1 MYNSEKVC
9 KCQLVNWITCIT
21 LDGRYDT
28 NVLQWGGAGG
38 RSFSAP
44 SSQSRPHVCEIGRD
58 CESLL
63 GGLGGC
69 WDLSGII
76 PNLSQNR
83 PWEQHFFSPKEIEEK
98 EFCSQELYSFH
109 GEKFS
114 LLEVS
119 LLIEKNFKA
128 PWPPNRGFGD
138 GIGGLRQTIHSQK
151 PFL

>member
-1 MYNSEKVC
+1 M
-9 KCQLVNWITCIT
+9 ITF
-21 LDGRYDT
+21 L
-28 NVLQWGGAGG
+28 
-38 RSFSAP
+38 
-44 SSQSRPHVCEIGRD
+44 
-58 CESLL
+58 
-63 GGLGGC
+63 GC

-98 EFCSQELYSFH
+98 EFGSQELCSFH

-138 GIGGLRQTIHSQK
+138 GIGGFAKQFTPKSLSYEPYIGNSN
-151 PFL
+151 